1 MSLWINRFVL
11 LAELNGI
18 RAIAD
23 INPSPQPEPSLTMH
37 SIKRFIPASF
47 VVLWATG
54 FIGARYAM
62 PWAEPFTFLAIR
74 FVLAAIL
81 FAGLTVLLGSR
92 RASREEAL
100 HATVAG
106 VLMHGVY
113 LSGVF
118 WAIHRGMPAGLSAL
132 IVGLQPLITAVL
144 AGKFL
149 GEAILP
155 RHWAGLA
162 VGLLGVVIVLWPKL
176 GAIGG
181 VTAATLTASLVSVLG
196 MAAGTIWQKRFASG
210 GDLVS
215 ATMWQYVG
223 GSVVTILGSLA
234 FETRA
239 MTVNGELIFAF
250 AWLVLVLS
258 VGAIFLLMVMIRDG
272 EMSKVASLFYLVP
285 AVTAVIAWALFGEE
299 LNALQIAGM
308 AIATLG
314 VGLATARQASK
325 EELEN

>member
-1 MSLWINRFVL
+1 M
-11 LAELNGI
+11 
-18 RAIAD
+18 
-23 INPSPQPEPSLTMH
+23 Q

-81 FAGLTVLLGSR
+81 FAGLTVLLGSP
-92 RASREEAL
+92 RATREEAL

-113 LSGVF
+113 LGAVF

-162 VGLLGVVIVLWPKL
+162 VGLLGVVVVLWPKL
-176 GAIGG
+176 GMLGGG
-181 VTAATLTASLVSVLG
+181 VTPATLTASLISVLG
-196 MAAGTIWQKRFASG
+196 MSAGTIWQKRYASG

-223 GSVVTILGSLA
+223 GSAVMILGSIA

-239 MTVNGELIFAF
+239 ITVNGELIFAT

-285 AVTAVIAWALFGEE
+285 AVTAVIAWALFDEQ
-299 LNALQIAGM
+299 LNLLQIAGM

-314 VGLATARQASK
+314 VALATARRGRK

>member
-1 MSLWINRFVL
+1 
-11 LAELNGI
+11 
-18 RAIAD
+18 
-23 INPSPQPEPSLTMH
+23 MH
-37 SIKRFIPASF
+37 SLKRFIPASF

-62 PWAEPFTFLAIR
+62 PWAEPFTFLAAR
-74 FVLAAIL
+74 FVIAAL
-81 FAGLTVLLGSR
+81 LLAGLMLVLGSK
-92 RASREEAL
+92 RATRAEAL

-106 VLMHGVY
+106 ILMHGVY
-113 LSGVF
+113 LGAVF

-162 VGLLGVVIVLWPKL
+162 VGLIGVVIVLWPKL
-176 GAIGG
+176 GALGGG
-181 VTAATLTASLVSVLG
+181 VTPETLVASLVSVLG
-196 MAAGTIWQKRFASG
+196 MSAGTIWQKRYASG
-210 GDLVS
+210 GDLVA
-215 ATMWQYVG
+215 ATMWQYIG
-223 GSVVTILGSLA
+223 GGALMILASLT
-234 FETRA
+234 FETH
-239 MTVNGELIFAF
+239 TVIINGELIFAM

-258 VGAIFLLMVMIRDG
+258 IGAIFLLMVMIRDG

-285 AVTAVIAWALFGEE
+285 AVTAVIAWALFGEQ
-299 LNALQIAGM
+299 LSLVQIVGM

-314 VGLATARQASK
+314 VGLATARPANGK
-325 EELEN
+325 TGELRN

>member
-1 MSLWINRFVL
+1 
-11 LAELNGI
+11 
-18 RAIAD
+18 
-23 INPSPQPEPSLTMH
+23 MH
-37 SIKRFIPASF
+37 SIKRFIPATF

-62 PWAEPFTFLAIR
+62 PWAEPFTFLAAR

-81 FAGLTVLLGSR
+81 LVALMAALGSK
-92 RASREEAL
+92 RASRMEAL
-100 HATVAG
+100 HATGAG
-106 VLMHGVY
+106 ILMHGVY
-113 LSGVF
+113 LGGVF

-155 RHWAGLA
+155 RHWLGLGIGL
-162 VGLLGVVIVLWPKL
+162 VGVIIVLWPKL

-181 VTAATLTASLVSVLG
+181 GVTPETLAASLVSVLG
-196 MAAGTIWQKRFASG
+196 MSAGTIWQKRFASG
-210 GDLVS
+210 GDLIA

-223 GSVVTILGSLA
+223 GASLMVLASLA
-234 FETRA
+234 FETRTV
-239 MTVNGELIFAF
+239 TVNGELIFAM

-258 VGAIFLLMVMIRDG
+258 IGAIFLLMLMIRDG

-285 AVTAVIAWALFGEE
+285 AVTALMAWALFGEQ
-299 LNALQIAGM
+299 LNLVQIVGM
-308 AIATLG
+308 AITTFG
-314 VGLATARQASK
+314 VGLATAQPTRARASR
-325 EELEN
+325 

>member
-1 MSLWINRFVL
+1 M
-11 LAELNGI
+11 
-18 RAIAD
+18 
-23 INPSPQPEPSLTMH
+23 Q

-81 FAGLTVLLGSR
+81 FAGLTVLLGSP
-92 RASREEAL
+92 RATREEAL

-113 LSGVF
+113 LGAVF

-176 GAIGG
+176 GTLGGG
-181 VTAATLTASLVSVLG
+181 VTPATLAASLVSVLG
-196 MAAGTIWQKRFASG
+196 MSAGTIWQKRYASG

-223 GSVVTILGSLA
+223 GSAVMILGSIA

-239 MTVNGELIFAF
+239 VTVNGELIFAM

-285 AVTAVIAWALFGEE
+285 AVTAVIAWALFDEQ
-299 LNALQIAGM
+299 LNLLQIAGM

-314 VGLATARQASK
+314 VALATARRGRK

>member
-1 MSLWINRFVL
+1 M
-11 LAELNGI
+11 
-18 RAIAD
+18 
-23 INPSPQPEPSLTMH
+23 Q

-81 FAGLTVLLGSR
+81 FAGLTVLLGSP
-92 RASREEAL
+92 RATREEAL

-113 LSGVF
+113 LGAVF

-162 VGLLGVVIVLWPKL
+162 VGLLGVVVVLWPKL
-176 GAIGG
+176 GMLGGG
-181 VTAATLTASLVSVLG
+181 VTPTTLTASLISVLG
-196 MAAGTIWQKRFASG
+196 MSAGTIWQKRYASG

-223 GSVVTILGSLA
+223 GSAVMILGSIA

-239 MTVNGELIFAF
+239 ITVNGELIFAM

-285 AVTAVIAWALFGEE
+285 AVTAVIAWALFDEQ
-299 LNALQIAGM
+299 LNLLQIAGM

-314 VGLATARQASK
+314 VALATARPKAIPA
-325 EELEN
+325 EA

>member
-1 MSLWINRFVL
+1 
-11 LAELNGI
+11 
-18 RAIAD
+18 
-23 INPSPQPEPSLTMH
+23 MH
-37 SIKRFIPASF
+37 SVKRLIPATF

-62 PWAEPFTFLAIR
+62 PWAEPFTFLAAR
-74 FVLAAIL
+74 FVLATAL
-81 FAGLTVLLGSR
+81 FAGLVVVLGSK

-100 HATVAG
+100 HATGAG
-106 VLMHGVY
+106 ILMHGVY
-113 LSGVF
+113 LGAVF

-162 VGLLGVVIVLWPKL
+162 VGLAGVVIVLWPKL
-176 GAIGG
+176 GALGGG
-181 VTAATLTASLVSVLG
+181 VTSATLTASLVSVLG
-196 MAAGTIWQKRFASG
+196 MSAGTIWQKRFASG
-210 GDLVS
+210 GDLVA

-223 GSVVTILGSLA
+223 GASVMILASLA
-234 FETRA
+234 FETH
-239 MTVNGELIFAF
+239 TVVINGELIFAM

-258 VGAIFLLMVMIRDG
+258 IGAIFLLMVMIRDG

-285 AVTAVIAWALFGEE
+285 AVTAVIAWALFDEQ

-308 AIATLG
+308 AITTFG
-314 VGLATARQASK
+314 VGLATARQTK
-325 EELEN
+325 GRIVEMRN

>member
-1 MSLWINRFVL
+1 
-11 LAELNGI
+11 
-18 RAIAD
+18 
-23 INPSPQPEPSLTMH
+23 MH
-37 SIKRFIPASF
+37 SVKRLIPATF

-62 PWAEPFTFLAIR
+62 PWAEPFTFLAAR
-74 FVLAAIL
+74 FVLAAAL
-81 FAGLTVLLGSR
+81 FAGLVVVLGSK

-100 HATVAG
+100 HATGAG
-106 VLMHGVY
+106 ILMHGVY
-113 LSGVF
+113 LGAVF

-162 VGLLGVVIVLWPKL
+162 VGLAGVVIVLWPKL
-176 GAIGG
+176 GALGGG
-181 VTAATLTASLVSVLG
+181 VTSATLTASLVSVLG
-196 MAAGTIWQKRFASG
+196 MSAGTIWQKRFASG
-210 GDLVS
+210 GDLVP

-223 GSVVTILGSLA
+223 GASVMILASLA
-234 FETRA
+234 FETH
-239 MTVNGELIFAF
+239 TVVINGELIFAM

-258 VGAIFLLMVMIRDG
+258 IGAIFLLMVMIRDG

-285 AVTAVIAWALFGEE
+285 AVTAVIAWALFDEQ

-308 AIATLG
+308 AITTFG
-314 VGLATARQASK
+314 VGLATVRQTK
-325 EELEN
+325 GRIVEMRN